1 MLPLDLHVLSLQLA
15 FILSQDQ
22 TLHCKSIFSSVKMIF
37 CSVQDAVNLLT
48 LFKYLL
54 SSIVS
59 LLSRTSID
67 GSIFYLYYLYCLSI
81 FQRTCCFR
89 FKSGCKGKG
98 FIFNY
103 QTFSEVFLFF
113 LFTHFSD
120 SLCERER
127 MYKRKTKAVF
137 FANRTAKIRTL
148 FIILQNFLEVFLFF
162 SLSAI
167 SLFHYVN
174 SARLSSLGKRVQKYA
189 LLVYNPNILN
199 YFFEVFLKE
208 SAKALKDNDVVEHIF
223 LS

>member
-1 MLPLDLHVLSLQLA
+1 
-15 FILSQDQ
+15 
-22 TLHCKSIFSSVKMIF
+22 MIF

-48 LFKYLL
+48 LFKYLSFL
-54 SSIVS
+54 RT
-59 LLSRTSID
+59 LLLWKQVLTVLF
-67 GSIFYLYYLYCLSI
+67 FYLYYLYCLSI

-113 LFTHFSD
+113 
-120 SLCERER
+120 
-127 MYKRKTKAVF
+127 
-137 FANRTAKIRTL
+137 
-148 FIILQNFLEVFLFF
+148 

-174 SARLSSLGKRVQKYA
+174 SARLSSLGKRVQKYT

-199 YFFEVFLKE
+199 SFFEVFLKE

>member
-1 MLPLDLHVLSLQLA
+1 
-15 FILSQDQ
+15 
-22 TLHCKSIFSSVKMIF
+22 MIF
-37 CSVQDAVNLLT
+37 CSVQDAVILLT

-54 SSIVS
+54 VLIVS
-59 LLSRTSID
+59 LLHKTSID

-103 QTFSEVFLFF
+103 QTFSEVFFSFF
-113 LFTHFSD
+113 LFTHFSG

-127 MYKRKTKAVF
+127 MYKRKNKGRF
-137 FANRTAKIRTL
+137 LCESDCKDKN
-148 FIILQNFLEVFLFF
+148 FIYYPPKLSEVFLFF

-174 SARLSSLGKRVQKYA
+174 SARLSSLGKRVQKYT

-199 YFFEVFLKE
+199 SFFEVFFE
-208 SAKALKDNDVVEHIF
+208 RIC
-223 LS
+223 